1 VATMWTYTIACV
13 TIAYL
18 RKWLNTTTKNRKQP
32 LKTQQQRKVVKIV
45 LTGGPCGGKST
56 ALSKVTS
63 VCSSTERVEG
73 IQNEYETSTQS
84 QALTNSGIRVLTVPE
99 AATILF
105 SNGFKSSDPLHIQ
118 GAIMKLQISLE
129 DLFEGI
135 ARDFEGRSVLLCDRG
150 LMDGKAYVDTKTWH
164 KVLKSESMKETDAR
178 DSRYDSVIHLVTA
191 ADGASEFY
199 TLENNTARH
208 ENVEQAIEQDRR
220 TQNAWIGHSRL
231 RVIGNEDD
239 AGKKVGFN
247 RKIGN
252 VIDSVKTL
260 LGLQPLAVERE
271 KRYVVDISGKVP
283 EEYDFTTQDI
293 YKLYLKG
300 TGKIAFSYVFV
311 AKCALQTLANN
322 TNKQIRTSKT

>member
-1 VATMWTYTIACV
+1 M
-13 TIAYL
+13 
-18 RKWLNTTTKNRKQP
+18 
-32 LKTQQQRKVVKIV
+32 
-45 LTGGPCGGKST
+45 
-56 ALSKVTS
+56 
-63 VCSSTERVEG
+63 
-73 IQNEYETSTQS
+73 
-84 QALTNSGIRVLTVPE
+84 LTVPE

-150 LMDGKAYVDTKTWH
+150 LMDGKAYVETKMWH
-164 KVLKSESMKETDAR
+164 DVLKLENMKETDAR

-208 ENVEQAIEQDRR
+208 ENVEQAIVQDRR

-239 AGKKVGFN
+239 KGRKVGFN

-271 KRYVVDISGKVP
+271 KRYVIDISGKVP
-283 EEYDFTTQDI
+283 EEFDFTTQDI

-300 TGKIAFSYVFV
+300 MGKIAYSYVLHLNQFIPSHDN
-311 AKCALQTLANN
+311 TL
-322 TNKQIRTSKT
+322 K

>member
-1 VATMWTYTIACV
+1 MW
-13 TIAYL
+13 
-18 RKWLNTTTKNRKQP
+18 RKEH
-32 LKTQQQRKVVKIV
+32 
-45 LTGGPCGGKST
+45 G
-56 ALSKVTS
+56 S
-63 VCSSTERVEG
+63 VQGHVGTFVDRTRRHERIRNV
-73 IQNEYETSTQS
+73 NTQS

-135 ARDFEGRSVLLCDRG
+135 AREFEGRSVLLCDRG

-164 KVLKSESMKETDAR
+164 SVLKSESMKETDAR

-271 KRYVVDISGKVP
+271 KRYVVDISGEVP

-300 TGKIAFSYVFV
+300 TGKIAFSYVLFWSDTRV
-311 AKCALQTLANN
+311 
-322 TNKQIRTSKT
+322 